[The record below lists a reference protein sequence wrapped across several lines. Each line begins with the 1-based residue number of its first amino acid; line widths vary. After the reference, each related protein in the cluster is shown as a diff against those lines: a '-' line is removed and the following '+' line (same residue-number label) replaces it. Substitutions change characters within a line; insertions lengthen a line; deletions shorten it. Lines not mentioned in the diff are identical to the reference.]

1 MRFRPK
7 VAAMTQGKGG
17 TGKSTVSANV
27 GVAALAVGLNV
38 ALIDGDPQGS
48 LLTWQEARHAVRPY
62 VIAKVGRDLPNWLAN
77 EGAAFDL
84 VIVDTPAHD
93 MKTLAEAASIADLSI
108 IVTQPTRLAIAVAV
122 HVRHAF
128 IASRIDYA
136 ILLSQAPPRLNARLA
151 EWLAIHRELGTVVDT
166 QLAYRVAFQDS
177 IPLGLGVIEYEPE
190 GRAAEEVRGVT
201 DWILNRLEM
210 TR

>member
-1 MRFRPK
+1 
-7 VAAMTQGKGG
+7 MTQGKGG

-27 GVAALAVGLNV
+27 GVAASAVGLNV

-48 LLTWQEARHAVRPY
+48 LLTWKEARHAIRPY
-62 VIAKVGRDLPNWLAN
+62 VIAKAGRDLPNWLAN

-93 MKTLAEAASIADLSI
+93 MKTLAEVASIADLSI
-108 IVTQPTRLAIAVAV
+108 IVTQPTRLAVAVAM

-151 EWLAIHRELGTVVDT
+151 EWLAIHSELGTVVGT

-177 IPLGLGVIEYEPE
+177 IPLGLGVIEYEPD
-190 GRAAEEVRGVT
+190 GRAAEEVMGVT
-201 DWILNRLEM
+201 DWILNKLEM
-210 TR
+210 TQ